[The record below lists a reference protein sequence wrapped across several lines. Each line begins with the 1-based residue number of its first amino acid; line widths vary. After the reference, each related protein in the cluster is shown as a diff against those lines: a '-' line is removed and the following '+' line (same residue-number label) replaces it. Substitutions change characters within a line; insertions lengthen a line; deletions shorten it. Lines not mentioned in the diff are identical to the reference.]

1 MDAHSGP
8 AGTPDVIS
16 LARFRTLFESAVAEW
31 QSVRLSDLQFW
42 HRSEA
47 RLMFISMIALTLL
60 LVVVRSLVR
69 RQPGRHRIVVPAI
82 LSVTP
87 RSRFSFIVH
96 TPLVLFILGLPFFFL
111 ALADPYSALVSK
123 EVSFPGRRICMMVDA
138 STSMRTPFTAS
149 TLNRR
154 AATDAAFF
162 TTVAAAERFVRLRM
176 KNHFRDL
183 LALVEFGNEAYV
195 VTPFTHDYDNIL
207 LSIGLIGD
215 PVEFSMFPD
224 QGTIIGRAIEEG
236 TALFKAF
243 RFLDASGNLLI
254 IFSDGEDTRAMINGR
269 SLDDIVQSA
278 IAAKIPV
285 YMVRINY
292 DRGKGQVIPDELW
305 IPAIEKTGGKF
316 FAANNEAVLLDAI
329 NEIDQAATGSI
340 EVRQYSSQLPQFSIF
355 ALIAATLW
363 ASATAAKLAI
373 PYFQKLP

>member
-1 MDAHSGP
+1 
-8 AGTPDVIS
+8 VIA
-16 LARFRTLFESAVAEW
+16 LARLRTLLQGAIADW
-31 QSVRLSDLQFW
+31 QSIRLADLQFW

-47 RLMFISMIALTLL
+47 RLVFITLIALTLVL
-60 LVVVRSLVR
+60 AVVRSLLR
-69 RQPGRHRIVVPAI
+69 RKPGRHLIVVPAI
-82 LSVTP
+82 LRAMP
-87 RSRFSFIVH
+87 RSRLSFVMH
-96 TPLVLFILGLPFFFL
+96 APVVLFVLGLPFFFL
-111 ALADPYSALVSK
+111 ALADPYSSLVSR
-123 EVSFPGRRICMMVDA
+123 EVTFPGRRICLMVDA

-243 RFLDASGNLLI
+243 KFLDAAGNLLV

-269 SLDDIVQSA
+269 SLDDIVDSA
-278 IAAKIPV
+278 IATKIPV
-285 YMVRINY
+285 YMVRVNY

-316 FAANNEAVLLDAI
+316 FAANNEKVLLDAI
-329 NEIDQAATGSI
+329 SEIDHVANGTI
-340 EVRQYSSQLPQFSIF
+340 DVRQYSSQLPQFSVF
-355 ALIAATLW
+355 ALIAGAFW
-363 ASATAAKLAI
+363 MAASALKLGV